1 VEQWKVQRDG
11 GVFDQFTGAT
21 ITPRA
26 IVKAVKNTLVFYQN
40 NTEEIFEVLKPE
52 EVATNE

>member
-1 VEQWKVQRDG
+1 VKRDG

-26 IVKAVKNTLVFYQN
+26 IVQAVKNTLLFVQQQGDRLYQ
-40 NTEEIFEVLKPE
+40 TAPE
-52 EVATNE
+52 AVSAKAGGS